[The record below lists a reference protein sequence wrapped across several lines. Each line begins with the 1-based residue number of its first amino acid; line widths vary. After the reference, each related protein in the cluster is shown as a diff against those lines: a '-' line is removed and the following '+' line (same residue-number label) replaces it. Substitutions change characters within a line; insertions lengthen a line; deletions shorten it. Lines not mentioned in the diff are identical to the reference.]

1 MTEKEII
8 RHDIRCLRIATK
20 IMCFNGRKEYV
31 FKMLGYL
38 KNPLAW
44 KKVCDTIELRYNDGS
59 HYTKDEHG
67 HFTGSTSSGGSSGK
81 VNYAK
86 PLDMLNYS
94 NIPESE
100 MIKAE
105 NIIDDLKKTDIGRET
120 LRVLEM
126 LPEPVKF
133 TYGEYY
139 TGVRGEERNGRIT
152 IYLNNCKNT
161 LWASRSVIH
170 ECTHYRY
177 GIGQSQWAECVCVA
191 QELKH
196 ARGRNKSTYGELR
209 MIVRAVKDVY
219 PEYNWRKGGII
230 NGKRKSR

>member
-8 RHDIRCLRIATK
+8 WHDIQCLKIATK
-20 IMCFNGRKEYV
+20 IMCFGGRKKDV
-31 FKMLGYL
+31 FKMLGFL

-67 HFTGSTSSGGSSGK
+67 RFTGSTSSGGGSGK

-86 PLDMLNYS
+86 PIDMLNYS

-100 MIKAE
+100 TITAE

-126 LPEPVKF
+126 LPKPVKF

-196 ARGRNKSTYGELR
+196 ARGRNKLTYGELR

-230 NGKRKSR
+230 NGKRRSR